1 MKRNWLVFALVA
13 SVLINL
19 GVAAGVGYRLAD
31 RAGDGQRQLFGMP
44 HGNLPDYLGLTAEQR
59 TQWETLEQ
67 GFVAELDRDFAE
79 VSARRERLI
88 RLVLADAPDA
98 AAIEAERAAIF
109 VAQERQQRRVIAQ
122 LLQERAL
129 LTAAQREKLAELLI
143 RQSATVDAPARGRH
157 R

>member
-1 MKRNWLVFALVA
+1 MKCNWLVLALVA

-19 GVAAGVGYRLAD
+19 GVAAGVGDRIAD
-31 RAGDGQRQLFGMP
+31 GGGDGQRQLFGMP
-44 HGNLPDYLGLTAEQR
+44 HGNLPDYLGLTAEHR
-59 TQWETLEQ
+59 TQWEKLEQ
-67 GFVAELDRDFAE
+67 GSVAELDRDFAE

-109 VAQERQQRRVIAQ
+109 VAQERQQRRVIAR

-143 RQSATVDAPARGRH
+143 RQSAAVDAPARGAER
-157 R
+157 

>member
-59 TQWETLEQ
+59 TQWETL
-67 GFVAELDRDFAE
+67 
-79 VSARRERLI
+79 
-88 RLVLADAPDA
+88 
-98 AAIEAERAAIF
+98 
-109 VAQERQQRRVIAQ
+109 
-122 LLQERAL
+122 
-129 LTAAQREKLAELLI
+129 
-143 RQSATVDAPARGRH
+143 
-157 R
+157 